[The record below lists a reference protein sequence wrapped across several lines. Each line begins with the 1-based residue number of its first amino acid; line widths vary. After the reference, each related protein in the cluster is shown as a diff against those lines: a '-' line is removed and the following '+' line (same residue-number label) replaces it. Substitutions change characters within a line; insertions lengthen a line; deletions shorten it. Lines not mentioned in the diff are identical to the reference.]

1 MRSMIVLV
9 VLGVTACAQMSA
21 PRTEESMALAQTR
34 SITWQDEDGKVL
46 SAVQVQEAYR
56 ACQNRM
62 FNPFQASQDRTF
74 SPFRASQDST
84 FSQPR
89 ATQSMVTPLYDE
101 HVRLALS
108 DPEFNVCMQSFG
120 YSRVDSP
127 TDANRTPG

>member
-21 PRTEESMALAQTR
+21 PRTEESMALAQTK

-62 FNPFQASQDRTF
+62 FSPFQASQDRTF

>member
-9 VLGVTACAQMSA
+9 VLGVTVTACAQMSA
-21 PRTEESMALAQTR
+21 PRTEESMALAQTK

-62 FNPFQASQDRTF
+62 FSPFQASQDR
-74 SPFRASQDST
+74 T

>member
-21 PRTEESMALAQTR
+21 PRTEESMALAQTKF
-34 SITWQDEDGKVL
+34 ITWQDEDGKVL

-62 FNPFQASQDRTF
+62 FSPFQASQDRTF

-89 ATQSMVTPLYDE
+89 ASEAMVTPLYDE

-108 DPEFNVCMQSFG
+108 DPELNVCMQSFG

-127 TDANRTPG
+127 TDAKRTPG

>member
-21 PRTEESMALAQTR
+21 PGTEESMALAQTKFT
-34 SITWQDEDGKVL
+34 TWQDEDGKVL

-56 ACQNRM
+56 ACQ
-62 FNPFQASQDRTF
+62 
-74 SPFRASQDST
+74 DST

-89 ATQSMVTPLYDE
+89 ATEAMVTPPYDE

-108 DPEFNVCMQSFG
+108 DPEFDVCMQSFG

-127 TDANRTPG
+127 TDAKRTPG